1 MKFLNSKAVAALSI
15 TLLLSTQAKGMG
27 HDTELVLQTP
37 MAQAS
42 VEVIKPSLAKEA
54 VNAFSKAKDVAIENG
69 KDLAGKAYASASQY
83 AGAAVEAGRS
93 AVAYV
98 AAHTPDMVKNIPSY
112 VEGYEVPAMIGAGLV
127 GYGVYKAYTPTKN
140 AIKNAVSNPKV
151 RTALALTPVVGVAG
165 FAAYQNKEAIS
176 NMAKEVVNS
185 LSNGVSAVKNADYAQ
200 YAQKAVDAVRPV
212 GEFTAKQATKLKIN
226 GARLVEAAKNVD
238 LKGMA
243 NNAGDFVKAHK
254 VVVGSAVAVPTV
266 LGAGYVADKYVL
278 PNLGSLAE
286 RKKAKEFAFKI
297 ANAADVIEVAHPEA
311 VIPVDVITKTVDHSP
326 VTQAEVDAITSRLNK
341 VSPAQLSARA
351 VAKPAA
357 AAKKVTVLPVV
368 EVAKGQNPAET
379 ILPGQV
385 A

>member
-54 VNAFSKAKDVAIENG
+54 VNAFSKAKDVAIETG
-69 KDLAGKAYASASQY
+69 KELAGKAYNLSSQY
-83 AGAAVEAGRS
+83 AGDAVEAGRS

-127 GYGVYKAYTPTKN
+127 GYGLYKAYTPTKN

-254 VVVGSAVAVPTV
+254 VAVGSAVAVPTV

-286 RKKAKEFAFKI
+286 RKKAKEFAFRI
-297 ANAADVIEVAHPEA
+297 ANAADVIEVAHPGA
-311 VIPVDVITKTVDHSP
+311 VIPVDAVTKAKVVLNP
-326 VTQAEVDAITSRLNK
+326 VSK
-341 VSPAQLSARA
+341 PAP
-351 VAKPAA
+351 AKP
-357 AAKKVTVLPVV
+357 KVTVLPVV

>member
-42 VEVIKPSLAKEA
+42 VEVIKPSLTKQA
-54 VNAFSKAKDVAIENG
+54 VNVFSKAKDVTFENG
-69 KDLAGKAYASASQY
+69 KELAGKALNSASKY

-98 AAHTPDMVKNIPSY
+98 AAHTPDIVKNIPSY
-112 VEGYEVPAMIGAGLV
+112 VEGYEVPAVIGAGLV

-151 RTALALTPVVGVAG
+151 RAALALTPVVGVAG
-165 FAAYQNKEAIS
+165 MVAYQNKEAIS

-185 LSNGVSAVKNADYAQ
+185 ISNGASAVKNADYAQ
-200 YAQKAVDAVRPV
+200 YAQKAVTAVKPA
-212 GEFTAKQATKLKIN
+212 GEFAGKQVAKLKIN

-238 LKGMA
+238 YKGMA
-243 NNAGDFVKAHK
+243 SNAGQFIKDHK
-254 VVVGSAVAVPTV
+254 VAVGSVVAVPTV

-297 ANAADVIEVAHPEA
+297 ANASDVVEVVNPEA
-311 VIPVDVITKTVDHSP
+311 VISVDDITKVVDHSP
-326 VTQAEVDAITSRLNK
+326 VTKAEVDSITSMLNPIT
-341 VSPAQLSARA
+341 PAQLSERA
-351 VAKPAA
+351 KAKPAPA
-357 AAKKVTVLPVV
+357 QPR
-368 EVAKGQNPAET
+368 VAKAQNPAAT
-379 ILPGQV
+379 ILPGE
-385 A
+385 AA